1 VVNTEVFKYQ
11 NRENIIMR
19 WSELGLGAV
28 LIGVAAYFS
37 NETFRNKVSSVFG
50 ADGITPANLEEMHI
64 ESSGVTIDQ
73 VPTSLAQAFLGYQQ
87 LKLQGTN
94 SIANDSPYMDGIVD
108 AQPVYVNPHDM
119 GYSFEPAAQ
128 GFSSEYVDEVG
139 QTSSYMDTTN
149 NEFITG
155 PGMPYTQTTHDGSG
169 PVSLDPSTGAGVG
182 ITYDGSRL
190 PVARLAPEVNRDFPY
205 LVSMINTPFLTPP
218 SGDVGGNR
226 IGSLARNSTDDS
238 VNGRLGEV
246 ALSPDVDSSYL
257 DVSSGR
263 TLPLSQWRTTHTIL
277 RISDTMVSAI
287 PFSGGFETQLR
298 RV

>member
-1 VVNTEVFKYQ
+1 MITEVFKYQ
-11 NRENIIMR
+11 NGVSIRMR
-19 WSELGLGAV
+19 WSQIGLGAV
-28 LIGVAAYFS
+28 LVGIAAYFG
-37 NETFRNKVSSVFG
+37 NETFRSRVTSVFG
-50 ADGITPANLEEMHI
+50 ADGITPSNLEEMHI

-73 VPTSLAQAFLGYQQ
+73 VPTSLAEAFLGYQQ
-87 LKLQGTN
+87 LRLQGTN
-94 SIANDSPYMDGIVD
+94 SIANDSPFMDGIVD
-108 AQPVYVNPHDM
+108 AQPVYVNPYDI
-119 GYSFEPAAQ
+119 GYSWEPAQ
-128 GFSSEYVDEVG
+128 SGFSAEGGVG

-149 NEFITG
+149 NDFITG
-155 PGMPYTQTTHDGSG
+155 PGMPYTQTAHDGSG

-226 IGSLARNSTDDS
+226 IGSLARNSTDDN

-257 DVSSGR
+257 DTSTGR
-263 TLPLSQWRTTHTIL
+263 TMPLSQWRSTHTIL
-277 RISDTMVSAI
+277 RISDTLVSAI

>member
-1 VVNTEVFKYQ
+1 M
-11 NRENIIMR
+11 IIMR
-19 WSELGLGAV
+19 WSQVGLGAV
-28 LIGVAAYFS
+28 LVGVAAFFG
-37 NETFRNKVSSVFG
+37 NEKFRSKVSSVFG

-73 VPTSLAQAFLGYQQ
+73 VPTSLAQSFLGYQQ
-87 LKLQGTN
+87 LHLQGTN
-94 SIANDSPYMDGIVD
+94 SIANDSPFMDGIVD
-108 AQPVYVNPHDM
+108 AQPVYVNPHDI
-119 GYSFEPAAQ
+119 GYSFQPAEK

-139 QTSSYMDTTN
+139 QTASSMNTTN

-155 PGMPYTQTTHDGSG
+155 PGMPYTQTPSQD

-205 LVSMINTPFLTPP
+205 LVSMIDTPFLTPP

-226 IGSLARNSTDDS
+226 IGSLARNSTDDN

-257 DVSSGR
+257 DTSTGR
-263 TLPLSQWRTTHTIL
+263 TLPLSQWRSTHTIL